1 MRHKEPYMASLKT
14 RDFSYSDP
22 AQNTEDSS
30 FSDSTQNTEDSS
42 YSNPSQSTDDFDEK
56 PKQYLEKIKK
66 EIDVN
71 ELNKI
76 LSDNEVRE
84 IEFSFV
90 FFLSWF
96 FFQAYF
102 ENNNIVK
109 FQPARQ
115 ESSTLRTIA
124 QVKMAT
130 YFWFE
135 FEIFVFSF
143 VQTIFALSYDLRQ
156 KLKQK

>member
-1 MRHKEPYMASLKT
+1 MRHKKPYMASLKT

-30 FSDSTQNTEDSS
+30 YSDPAQNTEDSSFSDSTQNTDDSS
-42 YSNPSQSTDDFDEK
+42 YSNPSQNTDDFDEK

-90 FFLSWF
+90 FFSFMVF
-96 FFQAYF
+96 F
-102 ENNNIVK
+102 
-109 FQPARQ
+109 
-115 ESSTLRTIA
+115 SG
-124 QVKMAT
+124 
-130 YFWFE
+130 
-135 FEIFVFSF
+135 VF
-143 VQTIFALSYDLRQ
+143 
-156 KLKQK
+156 